1 MWLGRECGAA
11 VGSATRREF
20 SGIENDGFG
29 CIRSVS
35 TGDYR
40 PAVGHSIAWSAL
52 PFTPAHTTRTV
63 KIVDVSESYSERGGG
78 VRTYVHH
85 KLAAAARAGHEM
97 VIVAPGYH
105 DREDKVE
112 GGRIVWV
119 KGPRSPFDNRYGLF
133 TRSRAIH
140 EILDRENADVVEGS
154 SPLGGGWAVSK
165 WQGRAKKAFVF
176 HTDPVAVWPETF
188 LAPRFG
194 FGRVDRWSRP
204 IWSGLRR
211 LASGYDATVV
221 SGGWL
226 GERLAE
232 RGIEGARVVPFGI
245 DKQGFSPAHRDEA
258 VRARMLA
265 DCGLPASADLLVSVS
280 RLDPEKRVPTMLD
293 GFRQASRQRPMGLV
307 LFGRGAMER
316 SIKRQIARTPGVH
329 LAGYV
334 GSREAMATAMA
345 SADALLHGSAAET
358 YGLVVAEAVCSGV
371 PVIVPDRG
379 GAGAL
384 AGPGYAETYA
394 AGDAGSCS
402 RATLRLLA
410 RDRGH
415 LGMAC
420 AAAARRIGTM
430 DGHFDRLFALY
441 AEMSGRDR
449 TVQLPTRPR
458 LRVAS

>member
-1 MWLGRECGAA
+1 M
-11 VGSATRREF
+11 
-20 SGIENDGFG
+20 
-29 CIRSVS
+29 
-35 TGDYR
+35 
-40 PAVGHSIAWSAL
+40 
-52 PFTPAHTTRTV
+52 

-133 TRSRAIH
+133 TRPKAIH

-154 SPLGGGWAVSK
+154 SPLGGGWAVAK
-165 WQGRAKKAFVF
+165 WQGRASKAFVF

-211 LASGYDATVV
+211 LSSGYDATVV
-221 SGGWL
+221 SGAWL
-226 GERLAE
+226 GQRLE
-232 RGIEGARVVPFGI
+232 QRGIHGARVVPFGI
-245 DKQGFSPAHRDEA
+245 DKRGFSPRHRDES

-265 DCGLPASADLLVSVS
+265 DCGLSPDADLLVSVS
-280 RLDPEKRVPTMLD
+280 RLDPEKRVPTMLE

-334 GSREAMATAMA
+334 GSREAMATAVA
-345 SADALLHGSAAET
+345 SGDALLHGSAAET
-358 YGLVVAEAVCSGV
+358 YGLVVAEAVCSGL

-379 GAGAL
+379 GAAAL
-384 AGPGYAETYA
+384 AGPGYSETYG
-394 AGDAGSCS
+394 AGDADSC
-402 RATLRLLA
+402 AAAMLRLLA
-410 RDRGH
+410 RDRDQ
-415 LGMAC
+415 LGQAC
-420 AAAARRIGTM
+420 AAAAARIGTM
-430 DGHFDRLFALY
+430 DGHFDHLFDLY
-441 AEMSGRDR
+441 SDLSGRGR
-449 TVQLPTRPR
+449 MVSLPVRPR

>member
-1 MWLGRECGAA
+1 MWIQGHPCEDYRLRTLASA
-11 VGSATRREF
+11 VARLRR
-20 SGIENDGFG
+20 D
-29 CIRSVS
+29 IRS
-35 TGDYR
+35 
-40 PAVGHSIAWSAL
+40 
-52 PFTPAHTTRTV
+52 PAHTARIV

-133 TRSRAIH
+133 TRSKAIH
-140 EILDRENADVVEGS
+140 EVLDREDADVVEGS

-165 WQGRAKKAFVF
+165 WQGRASKAFVF

-188 LAPRFG
+188 LAPRLG
-194 FGRVDRWSRP
+194 FGRVDRLATP

-211 LASGYDATVV
+211 MASGYDATVV
-221 SGGWL
+221 SGAWL
-226 GERLAE
+226 GR
-232 RGIEGARVVPFGI
+232 RIEEHGVMGARVVPFGI
-245 DKQGFSPAHRDEA
+245 DKRGFSPTHRDEQ

-265 DCGLPASADLLVSVS
+265 DCGLGPDADLLISVS
-280 RLDPEKRVPTMLD
+280 RLDPEKRVPTMLE

-316 SIKRQIARTPGVH
+316 SIKRKIARTPGVH

-334 GSREAMATAMA
+334 GSREAMATATA
-345 SADALLHGSAAET
+345 SADGLLHGSAAET
-358 YGLVVAEAVCSGV
+358 YGLVVAEAICSGV
-371 PVIVPDRG
+371 PIIVPDRG
-379 GAGAL
+379 GAAAL
-384 AGPGYAETYA
+384 AGPGYAESYET
-394 AGDAGSCS
+394 GDAESCS
-402 RATLRLLA
+402 RAILRLLA
-410 RDRGH
+410 RDRGQLRH
-415 LGMAC
+415 AC
-420 AAAARRIGTM
+420 AAAARRIDTM
-430 DGHFDRLFALY
+430 DDHFERLFELY
-441 AEMSGRDR
+441 SELSGRPAVAA
-449 TVQLPTRPR
+449 TARPA

>member
-1 MWLGRECGAA
+1 M
-11 VGSATRREF
+11 
-20 SGIENDGFG
+20 
-29 CIRSVS
+29 
-35 TGDYR
+35 
-40 PAVGHSIAWSAL
+40 
-52 PFTPAHTTRTV
+52 

-133 TRSRAIH
+133 TRAKAIH

-165 WQGRAKKAFVF
+165 WQGRAKKSFVF

-188 LAPRFG
+188 LAPRVG
-194 FGRVDRWSRP
+194 FSTVDRWSRP

-211 LASGYDATVV
+211 LSKGYDVTVV

-226 GERLAE
+226 GRRITEH
-232 RGIEGARVVPFGI
+232 GVSGASVVPFGI
-245 DKQGFSPAHRDEA
+245 DKSGFSPSHRDES
-258 VRARMLA
+258 VRAKLLA
-265 DCGLPASADLLVSVS
+265 DCGLSPDADLLISVS

-293 GFRQASRQRPMGLV
+293 GFARASKRRPVGLV
-307 LFGRGAMER
+307 MFGRGAMER
-316 SIKRQIARTPGVH
+316 SIKRKIARTPGVH

-334 GSREAMATAMA
+334 GSREAMAAAMA
-345 SADALLHGSAAET
+345 SADGLLHGSAAET
-358 YGLVVAEAVCSGV
+358 YGLVVAESICSGV
-371 PVIVPDRG
+371 PIIVPDRG

-394 AGDAGSCS
+394 AGDADACS
-402 RATLRLLA
+402 EAILRLLA
-410 RDRGH
+410 RDRTQLRSG
-415 LGMAC
+415 C

-430 DGHFDRLFALY
+430 DDHFDRLFSLY
-441 AEMSGRDR
+441 AEISGQPARD
-449 TVQLPTRPR
+449 VAARPS

>member
-1 MWLGRECGAA
+1 M
-11 VGSATRREF
+11 
-20 SGIENDGFG
+20 
-29 CIRSVS
+29 
-35 TGDYR
+35 
-40 PAVGHSIAWSAL
+40 
-52 PFTPAHTTRTV
+52 

-97 VIVAPGYH
+97 VIVAPGH
-105 DREDKVE
+105 EDREDEVA

-119 KGPRSPFDNRYGLF
+119 KGPRSPFDDRYGLF
-133 TRSRAIH
+133 GRPRAVH
-140 EILDRENADVVEGS
+140 RILDREDADVVEGS
-154 SPLGGGWAVSK
+154 SPLGGGWAVST
-165 WQGRAKKAFVF
+165 WRGRAKKAFVF
-176 HTDPVAVWPETF
+176 HTDLVAVWPETF

-204 IWSGLRR
+204 LWSGLRR
-211 LASGYDATVV
+211 LSAGYDVTVV

-226 GERLAE
+226 GRRLE
-232 RGIEGARVVPFGI
+232 EHGVRGARVVPFGI

-265 DCGLPASADLLVSVS
+265 DCGLPPEADLLIGVS
-280 RLDPEKRVPTMLD
+280 RLDPEKRVPVMLE
-293 GFRQASRQRPMGLV
+293 GFARAARQRPLGLV

-316 SIKRQIARTPGVH
+316 SIRRQIARTPGVH

-345 SADALLHGSAAET
+345 SADGLLHGSAAET

-371 PVIVPDRG
+371 PVVVPDRG

-394 AGDAGSCS
+394 AGDPESCA
-402 RATLRLLA
+402 RGILRLLA
-410 RDRGH
+410 RDRGQ
-415 LGMAC
+415 LRSAC
-420 AAAARRIGTM
+420 AVAARRIGTM
-430 DGHFDRLFALY
+430 DEHFDRLFELYGAL
-441 AEMSGRDR
+441 SGRQGSIR
-449 TVQLPTRPR
+449 PPVPTR
-458 LRVAS
+458 LRAAS